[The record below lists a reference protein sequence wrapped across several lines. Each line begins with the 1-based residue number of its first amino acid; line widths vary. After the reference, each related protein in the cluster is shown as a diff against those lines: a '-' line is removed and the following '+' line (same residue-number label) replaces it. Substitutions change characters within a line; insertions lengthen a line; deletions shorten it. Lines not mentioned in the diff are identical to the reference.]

1 MLRPMILCAL
11 ALLATPA
18 SAASSGKY
26 YLLVTGIDEAKGVTS
41 GVTPELK
48 QLFTDELKKH
58 AEFILERPA
67 AMPTDPEQLV
77 AWLKEHKLKAFEV
90 SLKVLSV
97 TRALKPPPPGKQY
110 RVLVRGIKLSVFGDT
125 LPEKV
130 MAIGGD
136 GESEV
141 GAEVGKSS
149 NVDAE
154 GKQLLLE
161 CAKVAVTQAVDM
173 TVAKLA
179 LADKPVKLPGKKKRP
194 IAPKPG
200 AH

>member
-1 MLRPMILCAL
+1 MRASLTVA
-11 ALLATPA
+11 ALLAVSPA
-18 SAASSGKY
+18 HAAGKY
-26 YLLVTGIDEAKGVTS
+26 YLFITGVDESKGVES
-41 GVTPELK
+41 GVVPELK

-58 AEFILERPA
+58 PEFVLERPA
-67 AMPTDPEQLV
+67 DMPPPDEQEKLYN
-77 AWLKEHKLKAFEV
+77 WLKEHKLKAFEV
-90 SLKVLSV
+90 TLKVLSV
-97 TRALKPPPPGKQY
+97 KRDLKDPPPGKQY
-110 RVLVRGIKLSVFGDT
+110 RVLVRGVKLSVFGDT

-141 GAEVGKSS
+141 GAEVGKNS
-149 NVDAE
+149 NVDRE

-179 LADKPVKLPGKKKRP
+179 LTEKPEKSAAKKKP
-194 IAPKPG
+194 ASKKK
-200 AH
+200 

>member
-1 MLRPMILCAL
+1 
-11 ALLATPA
+11 
-18 SAASSGKY
+18 
-26 YLLVTGIDEAKGVTS
+26 
-41 GVTPELK
+41 
-48 QLFTDELKKH
+48 
-58 AEFILERPA
+58 
-67 AMPTDPEQLV
+67 MPTDPEQLV

-179 LADKPVKLPGKKKRP
+179 LADKPGKLPGKKKRP

>member
-1 MLRPMILCAL
+1 MIRASFVLAAL
-11 ALLATPA
+11 ALLSAPA
-18 SAASSGKY
+18 HAAGKY
-26 YLLVTGIDEAKGVTS
+26 YLLITGIDEAKGVES

-48 QLFTDELKKH
+48 QLFIDELKKH

-67 AMPTDPEQLV
+67 DMPPSSDPQALYE
-77 AWLKEHKLKAFEV
+77 WLKAHKLKAFEV
-90 SLKVLSV
+90 TLKVLSV
-97 TRALKPPPPGKQY
+97 TRELKEPPPGKQY
-110 RVLVRGIKLSVFGDT
+110 RVLVRGVKLSVFGDT

-141 GAEVGKSS
+141 GAEVGKQS
-149 NVDAE
+149 NIDKE

-179 LADKPVKLPGKKKRP
+179 LTEKPDKAPKKPKKK
-194 IAPKPG
+194 
-200 AH
+200 